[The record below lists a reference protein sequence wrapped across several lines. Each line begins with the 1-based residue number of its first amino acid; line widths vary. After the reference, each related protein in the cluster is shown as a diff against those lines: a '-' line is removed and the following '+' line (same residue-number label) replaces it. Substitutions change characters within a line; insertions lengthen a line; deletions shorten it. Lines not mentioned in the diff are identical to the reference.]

1 MIVLAFSAEEFS
13 ALTLALQVYL
23 NHCEELKGRY
33 RSADGVS
40 PSVMFEIYERR
51 VEVVARMQDTV
62 LKARAS

>member
-23 NHCEELKGRY
+23 NHCEELKGLY
-33 RSADGVS
+33 KAADGVS
-40 PSVMFEIYERR
+40 PNVMFEIYERR